1 VSPVDAGISLGP
13 GRRID
18 HKTASRRQPVRRS
31 DRDPGLPTIRPHQ
44 LTDRDGGQEHPFI
57 LHADSRAVGGGPSAL
72 RVARYGSFGTGCASI
87 SGVLV
92 DAVQDL
98 ADHFRTY
105 GEPDLARALDGLIQG
120 APDGLPRR
128 VLAMFTHGMGGLL
141 DRPLYSGGR
150 VNAEATQRRDDLAH
164 VMYEAAKAELR

>member
-1 VSPVDAGISLGP
+1 MSSGCPESNGATSAEMAAGPPGSPDNGQG
-13 GRRID
+13 
-18 HKTASRRQPVRRS
+18 SRRS
-31 DRDPGLPTIRPHQ
+31 
-44 LTDRDGGQEHPFI
+44 LTPI
-57 LHADSRAVGGGPSAL
+57 ADSRAVGGGPSAL

-105 GEPDLARALDGLIQG
+105 DEPDLARALDGLIQG

-128 VLAMFTHGMGGLL
+128 VLAMFTQGMGGLL

-150 VNAEATQRRDDLAH
+150 VNAEATHLRDDLAH